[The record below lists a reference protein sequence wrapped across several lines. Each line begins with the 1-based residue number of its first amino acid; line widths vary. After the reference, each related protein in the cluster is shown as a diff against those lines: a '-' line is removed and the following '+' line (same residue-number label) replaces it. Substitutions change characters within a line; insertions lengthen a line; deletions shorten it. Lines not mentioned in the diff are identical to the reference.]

1 MKSAAFTP
9 EQVLVVR
16 LERGEEIVASV
27 LALVKQYD
35 IRAGSVSGIGAISG
49 AVLGFFNPAT
59 KEYREI
65 SYAEPLEILSLS
77 GNLSTKDGA
86 PYAHLH
92 ASLGRETGEAI
103 GGHLVS
109 AKVSATAELII
120 QPLNGTL
127 ERQFSEEIGLNLLKL

>member
-1 MKSAAFTP
+1 MKAESF
-9 EQVLVVR
+9 ESGRVLVVR
-16 LERGEEIVASV
+16 LERGEEIVSAL
-27 LALVKQYD
+27 LACAKEHG
-35 IRAGSVSGIGAISG
+35 IRAGSVSGIGAISS

-59 KEYREI
+59 KAYRENAF
-65 SYAEPLEILSLS
+65 SEPLEILSLT

-92 ASLGRETGEAI
+92 ASLGRENGEAI

-109 AKVSATAELII
+109 AKVSATAELIV

>member
-1 MKSAAFTP
+1 MKSAVFSP
-9 EQVLVVR
+9 ESVLVVR
-16 LERGEEIVASV
+16 LERGEEIVSTV
-27 LALVKQYD
+27 LAFAQQQG
-35 IRAGSVSGIGAISG
+35 IRAGSISGIGAISG
-49 AVLGFFNPAT
+49 AVIGFFNPET
-59 KEYREI
+59 KAYREI
-65 SYAEPLEILSLS
+65 AFSEPLEILSLS

-109 AKVSATAELII
+109 AKVSATAELIV

>member
-1 MKSAAFTP
+1 MKSAAFSANN
-9 EQVLVVR
+9 VLVVR
-16 LERGEEIVASV
+16 LERGEEIVSSV
-27 LALVKQYD
+27 LAFAAQQG

-49 AVLGFFNPAT
+49 AVIGFFNPET
-59 KEYREI
+59 KAYREI
-65 SYAEPLEILSLS
+65 AFSEPLEILSLT

-92 ASLGRETGEAI
+92 ASLGRETGEAV

-109 AKVSATAELII
+109 AKVSATAELFF
-120 QPLNGTL
+120 QPLDGAL